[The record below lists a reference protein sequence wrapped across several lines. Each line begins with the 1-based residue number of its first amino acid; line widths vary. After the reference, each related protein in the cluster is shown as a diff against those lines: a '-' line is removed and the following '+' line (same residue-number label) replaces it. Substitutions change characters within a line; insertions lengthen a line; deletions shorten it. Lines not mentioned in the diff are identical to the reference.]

1 MFKIAKL
8 EQVNNEK
15 VSINFIL
22 QEKNNYD
29 NGKNIK
35 DERFKTLSFKVSGNN
50 YSIEFNLNCK
60 LEKLLEIPMEETI
73 DFKEYL
79 SIGETLLN
87 INGVN
92 FIEPQINIKIRRY
105 LKNQFS
111 IFLTFNT
118 EYNYDNI
125 GYSGIVEFTFNLDNY
140 LKK

>member
-50 YSIEFNLNCK
+50 YSIEFDLNC
-60 LEKLLEIPMEETI
+60 PMEETI

-125 GYSGIVEFTFNLDNY
+125 DYSGIVEFTFNLDNY

>member
-1 MFKIAKL
+1 
-8 EQVNNEK
+8 
-15 VSINFIL
+15 
-22 QEKNNYD
+22 
-29 NGKNIK
+29 
-35 DERFKTLSFKVSGNN
+35 
-50 YSIEFNLNCK
+50 
-60 LEKLLEIPMEETI
+60 MEETI

-125 GYSGIVEFTFNLDNY
+125 DYIIAVLRKTVNRTKHRIFNIQCVQCRKLRAFSV
-140 LKK
+140 

>member
-8 EQVNNEK
+8 EQVSNEK

-22 QEKNNYD
+22 QEKN
-29 NGKNIK
+29 
-35 DERFKTLSFKVSGNN
+35 
-50 YSIEFNLNCK
+50 
-60 LEKLLEIPMEETI
+60 
-73 DFKEYL
+73 
-79 SIGETLLN
+79 
-87 INGVN
+87 N

-125 GYSGIVEFTFNLDNY
+125 DYSGIVEFTFNLDNY

>member
-50 YSIEFNLNCK
+50 Y
-60 LEKLLEIPMEETI
+60 
-73 DFKEYL
+73 
-79 SIGETLLN
+79 
-87 INGVN
+87 
-92 FIEPQINIKIRRY
+92 
-105 LKNQFS
+105 
-111 IFLTFNT
+111 
-118 EYNYDNI
+118 
-125 GYSGIVEFTFNLDNY
+125 
-140 LKK
+140 